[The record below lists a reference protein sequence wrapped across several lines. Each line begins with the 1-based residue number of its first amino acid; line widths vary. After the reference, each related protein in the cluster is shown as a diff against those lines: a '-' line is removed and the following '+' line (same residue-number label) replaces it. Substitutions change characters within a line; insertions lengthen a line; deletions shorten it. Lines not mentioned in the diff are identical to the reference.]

1 MRDTPGQLCSASKVS
16 ITPQPDVTNQYQDFF
31 GNKVLYFAIQ
41 REHQYLT
48 VTVQSVIEKRTRA
61 SQLMNIY
68 DNISWEDSKKMTLL
82 PGDENFEA
90 RQYISFT
97 NITRPDADILEY
109 TLQSFIAG
117 RSIFDACIDLTKR
130 IYSDFKFDPGFTTV
144 STPLCVVMKERKG
157 VCQDFAH
164 LAIACIRSVGLAA
177 RYISGYL
184 ETAAPEGKEKLVG
197 VDASHAWF
205 AVFVPL
211 SGWIEFDPTNN
222 ILPGDQHITLAW
234 GRDYTDVAP
243 LQGVILSSGPHQLK
257 VSVDVKRLH

>member
-1 MRDTPGQLCSASKVS
+1 
-16 ITPQPDVTNQYQDFF
+16 
-31 GNKVLYFAIQ
+31 
-41 REHQYLT
+41 
-48 VTVQSVIEKRTRA
+48 
-61 SQLMNIY
+61 
-68 DNISWEDSKKMTLL
+68 
-82 PGDENFEA
+82 
-90 RQYISFT
+90 
-97 NITRPDADILEY
+97 
-109 TLQSFIAG
+109 
-117 RSIFDACIDLTKR
+117 
-130 IYSDFKFDPGFTTV
+130 
-144 STPLCVVMKERKG
+144 MKERKG